1 MALLGDLNMDYPQT
15 IEYLFSRLPLFSR
28 IGAAAY
34 KSDLTNI
41 QTLSKELDNPE
52 NKFKSIHVAGTN
64 GKGSTSHMLAAILQ
78 KAGYKTGLYT
88 SPHLHDFRERIR
100 INGRMIPEQ
109 NVTAFTERIRDII
122 DLIEPS
128 FFEITVAMAFEW
140 FASEKIDIA
149 VVETGLGGRLDSTN
163 IITPEVSVITNIS
176 YDHMD
181 LLGNTLQKIA
191 FEKAG
196 IIKPG
201 IPTIIGEEQAEI
213 KNEFL
218 QVAEQNGSP
227 IHFASQ
233 KRFVG
238 EWRSEGHML
247 YVQLTEAHDNS
258 KRNFHLDLPGL
269 YQLKNIVT
277 VAEVISILNQKGYR
291 ISDAKMQ
298 QGLKQVKSL
307 TGLYGR
313 WDILRENPQVVIDVG
328 HNEEGIKAIVRQIE
342 NTSHENLHIV
352 IGMVKDKEIENILRH
367 LPKMASYYFT
377 RAQIPRALPETEL
390 ALHADAIGLKG
401 QSFPNIKLALEK
413 VALAAGLK
421 DLILICGSVFLAG
434 EVNLKEISF

>member
-1 MALLGDLNMDYPQT
+1 MDYPQT
-15 IEYLFSRLPLFSR
+15 IEYLFTRLPLFSR

-34 KSDLTNI
+34 KADLVNI
-41 QTLSKELDNPE
+41 QALTRQLDNPE
-52 NKFKSIHVAGTN
+52 RKFRSIHVAGTN

-100 INGRMIPEQ
+100 INGHMIPEK
-109 NVTAFTERIRDII
+109 NVIAFTERITDFIEQK
-122 DLIEPS
+122 EPS

-140 FASEKIDIA
+140 FANEKIDIA
-149 VVETGLGGRLDSTN
+149 VIEVGLGGRLDSTN
-163 IITPEVSVITNIS
+163 IIIPEVSVITNIS

-201 IPTIIGEEQAEI
+201 IPVVIGEEQADI
-213 KNEFL
+213 KNVFL
-218 QVAEQNGSP
+218 QSANENGSP

-233 KRFVG
+233 KRFPG
-238 EWRSEGHML
+238 EWKTEGQFLH
-247 YVQLTEAHDNS
+247 VQLTEVHNNN
-258 KRNFHLDLPGL
+258 KKNFLLDLPGL

-277 VAEVISILNQKGYR
+277 VAEVVSILNQNGFN
-291 ISDAKMQ
+291 IPDTAMQ

-307 TGLYGR
+307 TGLHGR
-313 WDILRENPQVVIDVG
+313 WDILHENPLIVTDVG
-328 HNEEGIKAIVRQIE
+328 HNEEGMKAIASQIE
-342 NTSHENLHIV
+342 NTTHDELHII
-352 IGMVKDKEIENILRH
+352 IGMVKDKAIENILRP
-367 LPKMASYYFT
+367 LPKMANYYFT

-390 ALHADAIGLKG
+390 AEKAEKLGLQG
-401 QSFPNIKLALEK
+401 QSFSHVKKALE
-413 VALAAGLK
+413 AAVLKAGSK

-434 EVNLKEISF
+434 EVNIKELSF